1 MNKIIIYGLIL
12 LFLYLIIRQF
22 FLTTKEGL
30 ENNCTTPSDASDGKS
45 NGGCKRVAVEQN
57 RQAAQYTRT
66 SIENAKQ
73 TIRDLINKVS
83 KLIQNEKIQVN
94 NNAKAIAT
102 NADHVVKMKNA
113 LKPDK

>member
-12 LFLYLIIRQF
+12 LFLCLIIRQF
-22 FLTTKEGL
+22 FLITKEGL
-30 ENNCTTPSDASDGKS
+30 ENNCTTPSDASDGNS

-66 SIENAKQ
+66 SIENTKK
-73 TIRDLINKVS
+73 TIRELMNKVS
-83 KLIQNEKIQVN
+83 KLIQNERTQVN
-94 NNAKAIAT
+94 KNTKEIAT
-102 NADHVVKMKNA
+102 NADHVVKMKSA